1 MTPQRY
7 SNTGTDIADFDA
19 VRLAVASPED
29 ILEWSYGEVTKPETI
44 NYRTQKPERD
54 GLFCE
59 RIFGPVKDINPHDAK
74 YKGVRSREAAVD
86 KNGELVTRSIVRRE
100 RMAHI
105 SLAVPV
111 SHIWFLRGTPSAM
124 GLLLG
129 MTVKNLERVAY
140 FASYIIKKVD
150 TAKRD
155 QLLADKEAEFAAA
168 KEAIKAR
175 FEKEAEAKD
184 ANVKALAEMQ
194 TKELEQLNQEFEQF
208 RDQVSSLERLNLI
221 NETDYRNLPSDLRA
235 LIEVGMGGAA
245 LKDLLTQIDLKQL
258 ITDLSAE
265 TEDAKGQRRKKLM
278 KRLRL
283 LESMDRAG
291 IKPSSMTVSVL
302 PVIPPDLRP
311 MVQLT
316 GGRFATSDLN
326 DLYRRVINRNNRLK
340 KLIDLNAPEVIRR
353 NEQRMLQEAVDALID
368 NNSTRS
374 GRAVAATGQR
384 RRLKSL
390 SDMLKGKQGRFRQN
404 LLGKRVD
411 YSGRSVIVAG
421 PELKINQCGLPKMMA
436 LELFKPFVIGELIA
450 REQAHNIRS
459 ASRLIEMG
467 ETVVW
472 DALDEVIKGKYVLL
486 NRAPSL
492 HRLSIQAFQPVLIE
506 GRAIQLHPLVCKGFN
521 ADFDG
526 DQMAVHLPLSNKAQ
540 AEARE
545 IMAANRNLLKPAD
558 GSPILHIEQDIVLG
572 CYYLTYERPGTP
584 SDTKPVAYANLEE
597 ALMAFDAAV
606 INLQSRVRVPFRGE
620 TRETTLGRLLFNEIL
635 PEDFAFQDETMTKK
649 RLQQVMAQVYADYG
663 QERTAEIA
671 DDLKDLGFNY
681 ATNSGLSI
689 GMGDFEPI
697 SGLQDLLDE
706 GEKRAAAISEQ
717 YEQGFITDEERHRL
731 TVDNW
736 TKIQNNVQNLL
747 SEQMVGQDSSMAIAI
762 NSGARGN
769 LSQLNNSIGMLGVM
783 QDAAGNVIE
792 LPIKSGYI
800 AGLNPLEYFTG
811 TRGTRKALIDIAL
824 KTADAG
830 YLTRRLV
837 DVSQDV
843 FTISDDTQDPGFA
856 MLRAD
861 ADYIGV
867 SYASRLAGRFAA
879 ETIKGYVKAGELIT
893 VDVADKIA
901 ADDKIDG
908 IKIMSGLS
916 STNVRGVA
924 QKSYGIDPATGELV
938 TENHPIGVIAAQS
951 IGEPGT
957 QLSLDSKHRSGGA
970 VADDTAQG
978 LSRIEE
984 LFEVRTPKGQAYLT
998 EISGVANTWEE
1009 GDHYV
1014 VQVTADQK
1022 EKVTL
1027 ALGERKATVKS
1038 GTDVMAGDVVAAL
1051 EDASEPLVTP
1061 MSGKAN
1067 VTKNEVVITPTKQ
1080 SVVRYE
1086 IPGFKQLQVQDGDK
1100 VVAGQRLTNGSI
1112 NLHDLMRLQGVEA
1125 TQRYIMNEI
1134 LKIFAAQGQNI
1145 ADKHL
1150 EIIVRQMFSRVQI
1163 EEAADS
1169 EFVTGDIVS
1178 KLAVVEA
1185 NEALVATDKQPAK
1198 YNQLLLGIT
1207 KASLST
1213 DSFLSAASFQDT
1225 TRVLISAAT
1234 SGKVDKLYGLKE
1246 NVILGRKIPVGTGA
1260 ANYEEETEEERE
1272 LAAEAATVIG
1282 GGQSNDHL
1290 DDETAGL

>member
-1 MTPQRY
+1 MPQRY
-7 SNTGTDIADFDA
+7 SNSGTDIADFDA
-19 VRLAVASPED
+19 VRLAIASPED
-29 ILEWSYGEVTKPETI
+29 ILDWSYGEVLKPETI

-86 KNGELVTRSIVRRE
+86 KNGELVTKSIVRRE
-100 RMAHI
+100 RMGHI
-105 SLAVPV
+105 NLAVPV

-140 FASYIIKKVD
+140 FASYIIKSVD
-150 TAKRD
+150 TDKRD
-155 QLLADKEAEFAAA
+155 QLLTDKEAEFAAA
-168 KEAIKAR
+168 KEAIKLR
-175 FEKEAEAKD
+175 YEKEAEAED
-184 ANVKALAEMQ
+184 ANIKALAEMQ
-194 TKELEQLNQEFEQF
+194 TKETEQVTADFELF
-208 RDQVSSLERLNLI
+208 RTQVNGLERLNLI
-221 NETDYRNLPSDLRA
+221 SETDYRNLPDDLRS
-235 LIEVGMGGAA
+235 LITVGMGGAA
-245 LKDLLTQIDLKQL
+245 LRDLLSEINLKSLID
-258 ITDLSAE
+258 DLTKEA
-265 TEDAKGQRRKKLM
+265 EDAKGQRKKKIM

-291 IKPSSMTVSVL
+291 IKPTSMCVSVL

-340 KLIDLNAPEVIRR
+340 KLMDLNAPEVIRR

-368 NNSTRS
+368 NNSARS

-421 PELKINQCGLPKMMA
+421 PELKIFQCGLPKMMA

-526 DQMAVHLPLSNKAQ
+526 DQMAVHLPLSDKAQ
-540 AEARE
+540 KEAGE

-572 CYYLTYERPGTP
+572 CYYLTYERP
-584 SDTKPVAYANLEE
+584 SKTKASETAFTNLEE
-597 ALMAFDAAV
+597 ALMALDNGA
-606 INLQSRVRVPFRGE
+606 ITLQSQVRLPFRGAV
-620 TRETTLGRLLFNEIL
+620 RKTTIGRVLFNEIL
-635 PEDFAFQDETMTKK
+635 PEDFTFQDETMTKK
-649 RLQQVMAQVYADYG
+649 RLQKVMAQVYEAYG
-663 QERTAEIA
+663 QEKTAEIA
-671 DDLKDLGFNY
+671 DDLKDLGFHY
-681 ATNSGLSI
+681 ATISGLSI
-689 GMGDFEPI
+689 GMSDFEPI
-697 SGLQDLLDE
+697 EGMSGLLDD
-706 GEKRAAAISEQ
+706 GEVRATAISEQ
-717 YEQGFITDEERHRL
+717 YEEGFITDDERHRL
-731 TVDNW
+731 TVENW
-736 TKIQNNVQNLL
+736 TKVETKVQELL
-747 SEQMVGQDSSMAIAI
+747 AQQLVGQDSSMAIAI
-762 NSGARGN
+762 DSGARGN
-769 LSQLNNSIGMLGVM
+769 LSQLKNAVGMLGVQ
-783 QDAAGNVIE
+783 QDAAGNAIE
-792 LPIKSGYI
+792 LPVKSGYVE
-800 AGLNPLEYFTG
+800 GLGPLEYFTG

-837 DVSQDV
+837 DVAQDV
-843 FTISDDTQDPGFA
+843 FTIEDDTSDPGFA
-856 MLRAD
+856 MRRSD
-861 ADYIGV
+861 ADYVGV
-867 SYASRLAGRFAA
+867 SYSSRLVGRFAA
-879 ETIKGYVKAGELIT
+879 EDIKGYVKKGELINLET
-893 VDVADKIA
+893 AEKIHADEKL
-901 ADDKIDG
+901 DG
-908 IKIMSGLS
+908 VKIMSALS
-916 STNVRGVA
+916 CTNVRGVS
-924 QKSYGIDPATGELV
+924 QKSYGVDPATGV
-938 TENHPIGVIAAQS
+938 MVADHHPIGVIAAQS

-970 VADDTAQG
+970 IADDTAQG

-998 EISGVANTWEE
+998 EISGVANVWEE
-1009 GDHYV
+1009 GDQYI
-1014 VQVTADQK
+1014 VQVTADDN

-1027 ALGERKATVKS
+1027 SLGERKPTLAN
-1038 GTDVMAGDVVAAL
+1038 GTEVVAGDVVAAL
-1051 EDASEPLVTP
+1051 EDASEPLIAP
-1061 MSGKAN
+1061 MAGKVN
-1067 VTKNEVVITPTKQ
+1067 VSKKEVVITPTNQ

-1086 IPGFKQLQVQDGDK
+1086 IPGFKQIQVQDGDK

-1112 NLHDLMRLQGVEA
+1112 NLHDLMRLQGVES

-1134 LKIFAAQGQNI
+1134 LRIFAAQGQNI

-1163 EEAADS
+1163 EEAGDS
-1169 EFVTGDIVS
+1169 EFVTGDVVS

-1185 NEALVATDKQPAK
+1185 NEGIVAEKKNPAK
-1198 YNQLLLGIT
+1198 YVQLLLGIT
-1207 KASLST
+1207 KSSLST

-1225 TRVLISAAT
+1225 TRVLIAAAT

-1260 ANYEEETEEERE
+1260 KVDEETDEDELEANVVMNDSGARE
-1272 LAAEAATVIG
+1272 TDV
-1282 GGQSNDHL
+1282 
-1290 DDETAGL
+1290 

>member
-1 MTPQRY
+1 MMPHRY
-7 SNTGTDIADFDA
+7 SNNNTDIADFDG

-29 ILEWSYGEVTKPETI
+29 VKEWSYGEVLKPETI

-100 RMAHI
+100 RMGHI
-105 SLAVPV
+105 TLAVPV

-129 MTVKNLERVAY
+129 LTVKNLERVAY
-140 FASYIIKKVD
+140 FASYIIKSVD

-155 QLLADKEAEFAAA
+155 QILADKEAEFAAA
-168 KEAIKAR
+168 KEAIKHR
-175 FEKEAEAKD
+175 YEKEAEAED

-194 TKELEQLNQEFEQF
+194 TKELEEVTADFDAFKEQ
-208 RDQVSSLERLNLI
+208 VTGLVKLNLI
-221 NETDYRNLPSDLRA
+221 NETDYRNLPKDLSS
-235 LIEVGMGGAA
+235 LITVGMGGAS
-245 LKDLLTQIDLKQL
+245 LRDLLVDVNLKEL
-258 ITDLSAE
+258 IKELNEEAE
-265 TEDAKGQRRKKLM
+265 AAKGQRKKKIM

-291 IKPSSMTVSVL
+291 IKPSSMCLSVL

-340 KLIDLNAPEVIRR
+340 KLMDLNAPEVIRR

-368 NNSTRS
+368 NNSARS

-421 PELKINQCGLPKMMA
+421 PQLKINQCGLPKMMA

-450 REQAHNIRS
+450 EEHAHNIRS

-506 GRAIQLHPLVCKGFN
+506 GRAIQIHPLVCKGFN

-526 DQMAVHLPLSNKAQ
+526 DQMAVHLPLSDKAQ
-540 AEARE
+540 DEAKN

-572 CYYLTYERPGTP
+572 CYFLTYERPQYDIKDVSNFST
-584 SDTKPVAYANLEE
+584 LEE
-597 ALMAFDAAV
+597 ALMAYDGGSIA
-606 INLQSRVRVPFRGE
+606 LQSYVTMPFRGQKR
-620 TRETTLGRLLFNEIL
+620 TTTLGRILFNEIF
-635 PEDFAFQDETMTKK
+635 PDEFPFQDETMTKK
-649 RLQQVMAQVYADYG
+649 KLQKVMAMAYSQFG
-663 QERTAEIA
+663 QEKTAEIA
-671 DDLKDLGFNY
+671 DELKDLGFNY
-681 ATNSGLSI
+681 ATISGLSM
-689 GMGDFEPI
+689 GMGDFQPI
-697 SGLQDLLDE
+697 DGMDAVIDE
-706 GEKRAAAISEQ
+706 GEVRSAAISEQ
-717 YEQGFITDEERHRL
+717 YHEGFITDDERHRL
-731 TVDNW
+731 TIDSW
-736 TKIQNNVQNLL
+736 TKVETKVQDMLG
-747 SEQMVGQDSSMAIAI
+747 EQMVGQDSSMAIAI

-769 LSQLNNSIGMLGVM
+769 ISQLNNAVGMLGIL
-783 QDAAGNVIE
+783 QDAGGNVIE

-800 AGLNPLEYFTG
+800 KGLSPLEYFTG

-843 FTISDDTQDPGFA
+843 FTLDDQLTDPGFA
-856 MLRAD
+856 MLRSD
-861 ADYIGV
+861 SDEIGV
-867 SYASRLAGRFAA
+867 DYSTRLIGRYVT
-879 ETIKGYVKAGELIT
+879 ETVKGHVKKGQVIT
-893 VDVADKIA
+893 PEIAQNIENDKDVDGVKIA
-901 ADDKIDG
+901 SA
-908 IKIMSGLS
+908 LS
-916 STNVRGVA
+916 CTSVRGVSR
-924 QKSYGIDPATGELV
+924 KSYGIDPATGNLV
-938 TENHPIGVIAAQS
+938 AEHHPIGVIAAQS
-951 IGEPGT
+951 IGELGT
-957 QLSLDSKHRSGGA
+957 QLSLDSKHRSGG
-970 VADDTAQG
+970 VIADNSAQG
-978 LSRIEE
+978 LSRVEE
-984 LFEVRTPKGQAYLT
+984 LFEVRSPKGQAYLT
-998 EISGVANTWEE
+998 EISGDANTWEE
-1009 GDHYV
+1009 GDHYI
-1014 VQVTADQK
+1014 VQVTADDK

-1027 ALGERKATVKS
+1027 SLGERKATIAT
-1038 GTDVMAGDVVAAL
+1038 GTEVTAGDVVAAL
-1051 EDASEPLVTP
+1051 EDASEPLIAP
-1061 MSGKAN
+1061 MAGKAQ
-1067 VTKNEVVITPTKQ
+1067 VTNKAVIITPTSQ

-1086 IPGFKQLQVQDGDK
+1086 IPGFKQLTVKDGDK

-1112 NLHDLMRLQGVEA
+1112 NLQDLMRLQGVES

-1134 LKIFAAQGQNI
+1134 LKIFAGQGQNV

-1163 EEAADS
+1163 EEAGDS

-1178 KLAVVEA
+1178 KLAVVEV
-1185 NEALVATDKQPAK
+1185 NDDLVSKKKNPAK
-1198 YNQLLLGIT
+1198 YIQLLLGIT
-1207 KASLST
+1207 KSSLST

-1225 TRVLISAAT
+1225 TRVLIAAAT
-1234 SGKVDKLYGLKE
+1234 SGKLDKLYGLKE

-1260 ANYEEETEEERE
+1260 KVHEEEQLTEVE
-1272 LAAEAATVIG
+1272 AEAEKILG
-1282 GGQSNDHL
+1282 
-1290 DDETAGL
+1290 